1 MDELKMKLGIKLGY
15 VITGL
20 LGGLMSLMFN
30 KRPKT
35 RMEKIKS
42 YTIVVL
48 GALLTGYI
56 TPLILLKWSA
66 FQNVEYSIA
75 FIVGLFGMGITEAIF
90 VLIQKL
96 KENPIETI
104 KSIKSIFTRNV

>member
-1 MDELKMKLGIKLGY
+1 MEELAMKLGIKLGY
-15 VITGL
+15 VVTGL

-30 KRPKT
+30 KKPRT
-35 RMEKIKS
+35 RLEKIRS
-42 YTIVVL
+42 YVIVVL

-96 KENPIETI
+96 KTDPIGTI
-104 KSIKSIFTRNV
+104 TSIKSIFTRNV